1 MSFMNTGTKQARI
14 VEMHLEA
21 EYYPLGRGAS
31 CMNRERSKK
40 ARKHCQASRGMS
52 LFPHLYVD
60 PVSRAS
66 SVFDGPSYERNQ
78 ESQDTPEAV
87 STESH
92 RTWHS
97 AAEQAATTLIVI
109 SGGTGCN
116 AICSAFSQ
124 AYTCYVLP
132 VTDDG
137 GSSSEII
144 RVIGQIFFAREVRND

>member
-1 MSFMNTGTKQARI
+1 
-14 VEMHLEA
+14 
-21 EYYPLGRGAS
+21 
-31 CMNRERSKK
+31 MNRERST
-40 ARKHCQASRGMS
+40 KHCQGEAMS

-66 SVFDGPSYERNQ
+66 SVFDGPSYDRNQ
-78 ESQDTPEAV
+78 DSQDTPEAV

-97 AAEQAATTLIVI
+97 ATEQASTTLIVI

-124 AYTCYVLP
+124 AHTCYVLP

-144 RVIGQIFFAREVRND
+144 RVIGQIIIWLRSTA

>member
-1 MSFMNTGTKQARI
+1 
-14 VEMHLEA
+14 
-21 EYYPLGRGAS
+21 
-31 CMNRERSKK
+31 
-40 ARKHCQASRGMS
+40 MS
-52 LFPHLYVD
+52 LFPHHLYESSA
-60 PVSRAS
+60 VSRAS
-66 SVFDGPSYERNQ
+66 SVFDGPSYERD
-78 ESQDTPEAV
+78 QDTPEAL

-97 AAEQAATTLIVI
+97 ALEQASATLIVI

-124 AYTCYVLP
+124 AHTCYVLP

-144 RVIGQIFFAREVRND
+144 RVIGQNIFWLPSTYGMTDVLLQVDHR